1 MVNPVGADFAPGDIV
16 GNTYEVI
23 DYIGRGAMGFV
34 YHVRHTGLPKEYAL
48 KTLSTDQ
55 ITETAWLRFQIEAQS
70 IAKMF
75 HPNIITIHNFAV
87 HKVPGRVEQ
96 PFYVMDLLA
105 GKSLMEELRDND
117 TLPLARAL
125 SVFAQAASGIGYAHS
140 KGIIHR
146 DIKPGNVML
155 LNQPDAGGAT
165 VKIVDFGIAKL
176 TADSEISQ
184 QHLTSAGEVFGS
196 PFYMSPEQGLGQT
209 VDARSDVYSLGV
221 TFFEALTGDLPFKA
235 NSAVDIML
243 LHQSAAIPLL
253 NSVGDCCEF
262 PPAVQ
267 HSLQCVVERMM
278 AKEPSQRYQNM
289 QEVVADLTA
298 IHFGNPL
305 PSLVNGIAHG
315 RDLGLGRRT
324 MQSQAPDLDSDLDQE
339 LHQDFDGEQSLA
351 GKVWVA
357 GGDDSD
363 SDADSESDSG
373 VDFDAAA
380 DLAVGADTGSQIV
393 LNESGRALTMVST
406 SAPRPK
412 AQTIFLAVSVAAALS
427 SAAAYIAVK
436 SAGNQASLEH
446 QTALAAVKGSS
457 TKSGSLPANSVDG
470 EGTKSGSASS
480 SGSTTGAVANSG
492 ADSGRHSRRHH
503 DKEKPKL
510 DPEEDKEPTDS
521 LKSEKPFGVV
531 RQVKDGWMADFDFP
545 TDVLIGKI
553 YSYNWTTN
561 KDKTVKAKGQLHYGP
576 TDWLCFQPSR
586 IIGKYPQYLKRF
598 HQGDIAAVQLLE
610 HSSSDAIFE
619 ACAAIPGIN
628 EVILRHADNLT
639 NKSITSLNKFT
650 GLKKFD
656 GSHGAL
662 DGIALAR
669 ATCWDKLEEFRC
681 SHARNITPMLLKLRA
696 SKDLRYL
703 DVHESNLTYQD
714 YKAISEISSLREL
727 KFEEELVTLN
737 ELKLLAN
744 LPKLETIELRDCGL
758 EEKSIAIMRQFKALK
773 KLKMGTPKTLAKLRE
788 DFRKCLPGV
797 EVE

>member
-117 TLPLARAL
+117 PLPLARAL

-221 TFFEALTGDLPFKA
+221 SLFEALTGDVPFKA
-235 NSAVDIML
+235 SSAVDIML
-243 LHQSAAIPLL
+243 LHQSAAVPQL
-253 NSVGDCCEF
+253 NTIVDGDL

-267 HSLQCVVERMM
+267 LVLERMM

-305 PSLVNGIAHG
+305 PSLASGVAHG

-324 MQSQAPDLDSDLDQE
+324 MQSQAQDPDSDTAIDS
-339 LHQDFDGEQSLA
+339 DFDGEQSLA
-351 GKVWVA
+351 GEVWVA
-357 GGDDSD
+357 GADDF
-363 SDADSESDSG
+363 DSESDSG

-380 DLAVGADTGSQIV
+380 GLAVGADTGSQIV
-393 LNESGRALTMVST
+393 LNESGRALTMVTT

-412 AQTIFLAVSVAAALS
+412 AQAIFLAVSVAAALS

-446 QTALAAVKGSS
+446 QTALAAVKGSAN
-457 TKSGSLPANSVDG
+457 KSGSLPANSG
-470 EGTKSGSASS
+470 AGAGTKNGGASS
-480 SGSTTGAVANSG
+480 SGSSTGAAANLG
-492 ADSGRHSRRHH
+492 ADAGRHSRPHH
-503 DKEKPKL
+503 QREKPQL

-521 LKSEKPFGVV
+521 LKSSKPFAVV
-531 RQVKDGWMADFDFP
+531 RQVKNGWMADFDFP

-553 YSYNWTTN
+553 HSYNWTTN
-561 KDKTVKAKGQLHYGP
+561 KDKTVKAKGQLQYGP

-598 HQGDIAAVQLLE
+598 HQGDISAVQLLE

-628 EVILRHADNLT
+628 EVIIRHADNLT
-639 NKSITSLNKFT
+639 NKSIASLNKFT

-758 EEKSIAIMRQFKALK
+758 VEEAIPIMRQFKALK

-788 DFRKCLPGV
+788 DFRKALPGV

>member
-34 YHVRHTGLPKEYAL
+34 YHVRHVGLPKEYAL

-87 HKVPGRVEQ
+87 HKAPGSVEQ
-96 PFYVMDLLA
+96 PFYVMDLLV
-105 GKSLMEELRDND
+105 GTSLMEELRDND
-117 TLPLARAL
+117 PLPLARAL
-125 SVFAQAASGIGYAHS
+125 SVFSQAASGIGYAHG

-155 LNQPDAGGAT
+155 LKQPDASGAT

-176 TADSEISQ
+176 TADSEIAQ

-221 TFFEALTGDLPFKA
+221 SFFEALTGDLPFKA

-243 LHQSAAIPLL
+243 LHQNAPVPEL
-253 NSVGDCCEF
+253 NSRGDGFEF
-262 PPAVQ
+262 PAVVQ
-267 HSLQCVVERMM
+267 QVVERMM
-278 AKEPSQRYQNM
+278 AKDPNLRYQNM

-305 PSLVNGIAHG
+305 PSLSSGVVHSQ
-315 RDLGLGRRT
+315 DLSLGRRT
-324 MQSQAPDLDSDLDQE
+324 MQSQAQDPDSDSQ
-339 LHQDFDGEQSLA
+339 FDGEQSLA
-351 GKVWVA
+351 GEVWVA
-357 GGDDSD
+357 GGGESD
-363 SDADSESDSG
+363 SDSESDSG
-373 VDFDAAA
+373 VDYEAAA
-380 DLAVGADTGSQIV
+380 DLAVGADTGSQTV
-393 LNESGRALTMVST
+393 LKESGRALTMVST
-406 SAPRPK
+406 GSSRPK
-412 AQTIFLAVSVAAALS
+412 AQVVLLALSVAAAIT
-427 SAAAYIAVK
+427 SAAAFIAIK
-436 SAGNQASLEH
+436 SAGNKVA
-446 QTALAAVKGSS
+446 TNA
-457 TKSGSLPANSVDG
+457 GSL
-470 EGTKSGSASS
+470 
-480 SGSTTGAVANSG
+480 VANSG
-492 ADSGRHSRRHH
+492 KGVGTEGGVSSSAGPTSDSAVSTGHGASHHSKSHY
-503 DKEKPKL
+503 DKDKPKL

-521 LKSEKPFGVV
+521 FKSTKPFGVV
-531 RQVKDGWMADFDFP
+531 RQVKNGWLADFDFP

-553 YSYNWTTN
+553 HSYNWTTN
-561 KDKTVKAKGQLHYGP
+561 KSKTEKAKGHLHYGP
-576 TDWLCFQPSR
+576 TDWLLFQPSR

-598 HQGDIAAVQLLE
+598 RGGDISAVQLLE
-610 HSSSDAIFE
+610 HSDSDAILE
-619 ACAAIPGIN
+619 ACAAIPGLD
-628 EVILRHADNLT
+628 EVIIHHARNLT
-639 NKSITSLNKFT
+639 NKSIASLNKFT

-669 ATCWDKLEEFRC
+669 ATCWDKIEEFRC
-681 SHARNITPMLLKLRA
+681 SHARNITPMLLKLKG
-696 SKDLRYL
+696 SKNLRYL

-714 YKAISEISSLREL
+714 YKAISELSSLREL

-737 ELKLLAN
+737 ELKLLSN

-758 EEKSIAIMRQFKALK
+758 EEKSIPIMREFKALK
-773 KLKMGTPKTLAKLRE
+773 KLKMGTPKTLLVLRE
-788 DFRKCLPGV
+788 KFRSGLPGV

>member
-117 TLPLARAL
+117 PLPLARAL

-221 TFFEALTGDLPFKA
+221 TFFEALTGDVPFKA

-243 LHQSAAIPLL
+243 LHQSAPIPHL
-253 NSVGDCCEF
+253 NAVVENGDL
-262 PPAVQ
+262 PSAVQ
-267 HSLQCVVERMM
+267 QSLQCVVERMM

-305 PSLVNGIAHG
+305 PSLASGVAHG

-324 MQSQAPDLDSDLDQE
+324 MQSQAQDPDSDTTIDS
-339 LHQDFDGEQSLA
+339 DFDGEQSLA
-351 GKVWVA
+351 GEVWVA
-357 GGDDSD
+357 GADDF
-363 SDADSESDSG
+363 DSESDSG

-380 DLAVGADTGSQIV
+380 GLAVGADTGSQIV
-393 LNESGRALTMVST
+393 LNESGRALTMVTT

-412 AQTIFLAVSVAAALS
+412 AQAIFLAVSVAAALS

-446 QTALAAVKGSS
+446 QTALAAVKGSAN
-457 TKSGSLPANSVDG
+457 KSGSLPANSG
-470 EGTKSGSASS
+470 AGAGTKNGGASS
-480 SGSTTGAVANSG
+480 SGSTTGAAANSG
-492 ADSGRHSRRHH
+492 ADAGRHSRHH
-503 DKEKPKL
+503 HQREKPQL

-521 LKSEKPFGVV
+521 LKSSKPFAVV
-531 RQVKDGWMADFDFP
+531 RQVKNGWMADFDFP

-553 YSYNWTTN
+553 HSYNWTTN
-561 KDKTVKAKGQLHYGP
+561 KDKTVKAKGPLHYGP

-598 HQGDIAAVQLLE
+598 HQGDISAVQLLE

-628 EVILRHADNLT
+628 EVIIRHADNLT
-639 NKSITSLNKFT
+639 NKSIASLNKFT

-758 EEKSIAIMRQFKALK
+758 VEEAIPIMRQFKALK

-788 DFRKCLPGV
+788 DFRKALPGV
-797 EVE
+797 DVE

>member
-117 TLPLARAL
+117 PLPLARAL

-221 TFFEALTGDLPFKA
+221 TFFEALTGDVPFKA

-243 LHQSAAIPLL
+243 LHQSAPIPHL
-253 NSVGDCCEF
+253 NAVVENGDL
-262 PPAVQ
+262 PSAVQ
-267 HSLQCVVERMM
+267 QSLQCVVERMM

-305 PSLVNGIAHG
+305 PSLSSGVVHG
-315 RDLGLGRRT
+315 QDLGLGRRT
-324 MQSQAPDLDSDLDQE
+324 MQSQAQDPNSNSDSE
-339 LHQDFDGEQSLA
+339 FDGERSIA
-351 GKVWVA
+351 GEVWVA
-357 GGDDSD
+357 RADDF
-363 SDADSESDSG
+363 DSESDSG

-380 DLAVGADTGSQIV
+380 GLAVGADTGSQIV
-393 LNESGRALTMVST
+393 LNESGRALTMVTT

-412 AQTIFLAVSVAAALS
+412 AQAIFLAVSVAAALG

-446 QTALAAVKGSS
+446 QTALAAVKGSA
-457 TKSGSLPANSVDG
+457 TKSGSLPANSG
-470 EGTKSGSASS
+470 AGAGTKNGGASS
-480 SGSTTGAVANSG
+480 SGSSTGAAANLG
-492 ADSGRHSRRHH
+492 ADAGRHSRPHH
-503 DKEKPKL
+503 QREKPQL

-521 LKSEKPFGVV
+521 LKSSKPFAVV
-531 RQVKDGWMADFDFP
+531 RQVKNGWMADFDFP

-553 YSYNWTTN
+553 HSYNWTTN

-598 HQGDIAAVQLLE
+598 HQGDISAVQLLE

-639 NKSITSLNKFT
+639 SKSVASLNKFT

-696 SKDLRYL
+696 SKNLRYL

-758 EEKSIAIMRQFKALK
+758 VEEAIPIMRQFKALK

-788 DFRKCLPGV
+788 DFRKGLPGV